1 MPRPGA
7 VARPGV
13 MAALMETQVQEYQ
26 RICPVCETSNP
37 PDQPLCACGASL
49 ASVDFTLKTSP
60 AAMPEVVPA
69 VAPSA
74 ATLVCPYGDCAQPNP
89 PGTERCLYCNRPL
102 RETAPGQGASHRFTL
117 PQALRDDYRIV
128 EDFPASGSEAD
139 LLLVESRHNGER
151 LVAKL
156 YRKGVQP
163 DSALL
168 ARLSQN
174 PAGHVVRLI
183 TYGQSDGY
191 TYELMEYCPHG
202 TLRQIL
208 DSGPQP
214 RERLRRMVAEMAAG
228 VSEIHAQRILHRD
241 LKPENF
247 LVRASDP
254 LQLALTDFGIA
265 SLRQATQHFTTLAR
279 SVKYAAPEALTGMLD
294 EKADWWSLGMIM
306 LEAATGQ
313 HPFDGLS
320 DQVINHHLAT
330 RPLDVSSVFDDDLR
344 KLCRGLLL
352 RDPKRRWGGAEV
364 ARWLDGDVTLQ
375 APEESQN
382 TASVRPYRIGTAEC
396 TTAAGLA
403 LALAR
408 NWEDGSKDLKRGD
421 IGAWLTEQL
430 NDRNLARKLQDI
442 LDLRGVSDSYRL
454 LRFLLAAAPDMPA
467 VWRGKPASREAI
479 IDMARTAAAGD
490 KEAQEWLESIFSES
504 ALEAFAEAGKT
515 DAGELGHA
523 WRKGWERF
531 RELWES
537 AHHAE
542 VAWRTTPKSMDGD
555 ASSAY
560 VDIDDVMYSRPL
572 RLAQPSRRSMNAR
585 LLLVLHDASMAELM
599 RAEVLAGQGELAGL
613 CPWFD
618 ALGDI
623 AVLDPVGVLVA
634 RQLLPLARDD
644 ATQEKQRL
652 GGYGSNRE
660 QNIATVRNR
669 VQADLRAILEIAKRQ
684 PLDLAARLDLSRALA
699 KLQETSQWALRLGY
713 PEENF
718 RKLMTIVEQ
727 VVERAFS
734 AEEALHRLESIE
746 TVNSIFLQP
755 NRLALAAVI
764 LAFCYA
770 ASPWLTLIGGFALT
784 VFGILR
790 MSAATRARE
799 AMLESVRSLTRL
811 GAALPSNGQ

>member
-1 MPRPGA
+1 MGTP
-7 VARPGV
+7 VA
-13 MAALMETQVQEYQ
+13 QEYQ

-60 AAMPEVVPA
+60 VTLPEVMPA
-69 VAPSA
+69 IAPSTA
-74 ATLVCPYGDCAQPNP
+74 MLVCPYGDCAQPNP

-102 RETAPGQGASHRFTL
+102 QENAEEGDTPHRLTL

-139 LLLVESRHNGER
+139 LLLVESRRSGER

-168 ARLSQN
+168 ARLSRN
-174 PAGHVVRLI
+174 PAGHVVRLLAH
-183 TYGQSDGY
+183 GQSDGY
-191 TYELMEYCPHG
+191 AYELMEYCPHG
-202 TLRQIL
+202 TLRQVF

-214 RERLRRMVAEMAAG
+214 RERLRRIVAEMAAG
-228 VSEIHAQRILHRD
+228 VSELHAQRILHRD

-247 LVRASDP
+247 LVRADDP

-265 SLRQATQHFTTLAR
+265 SLQQATQHFTTLAR
-279 SVKYAAPEALTGMLD
+279 SVKYAAPEALTGVLD
-294 EKADWWSLGMIM
+294 EKADWWSLGMIV
-306 LEAATGQ
+306 LEAATGR

-330 RPLDVSSVFDDDLR
+330 RPLDVGNVFDDDLR

-364 ARWLDGDVTLQ
+364 TRWLAGDATLQ
-375 APEESQN
+375 APEESEN

-421 IGAWLTEQL
+421 IGTWLTEQL
-430 NDRNLARKLQDI
+430 NDRNLARRLQDI
-442 LDLRGVSDSYRL
+442 LDQRGVSDNYRL

-467 VWRGKPASREAI
+467 IWRGKPASQEAI
-479 IDMARTAAAGD
+479 LESAHQAATGD
-490 KEAQEWLESIFSES
+490 KGAQEWLESLFSES
-504 ALEAFAEAGKT
+504 VLEAFSAAGKS
-515 DAGELGHA
+515 DPGALGQV
-523 WRKGWERF
+523 WNQGWTRF
-531 RELWES
+531 GALWES

-542 VAWRTTPKSMDGD
+542 AAWRATPKSMDGD
-555 ASSAY
+555 AASAY

-572 RLAQPSRRSMNAR
+572 RLAQPSRRSLNAH
-585 LLLVLHDASMAELM
+585 LLLVLHDPARAELM
-599 RAEVLAGQGELAGL
+599 RAEVLAAQGEIAGY
-613 CPWFD
+613 CPWFE

-623 AVLDPVGVLVA
+623 AQLDPVGVLVA
-634 RQLLPLARDD
+634 RHLLPLARDD
-644 ATQEKQRL
+644 AAQEKQRL

-660 QNIATVRNR
+660 QNIPAMRR
-669 VQADLRAILEIAKRQ
+669 RIESDLRALAEIARQ
-684 PLDLAARLDLSRALA
+684 PSLGQDARQDLARALE
-699 KLQETSQWALRLGY
+699 KLHETCQWVQSFGY

-718 RKLMTIVEQ
+718 QKLMIVIRQ
-727 VVERAFS
+727 LVERAFV
-734 AEEALHRLESIE
+734 AENALHQLEHIE
-746 TVNSIFLQP
+746 AVNAIFLQP
-755 NRLALAAVI
+755 NRIALAAAI
-764 LAFCYA
+764 LAFGYA
-770 ASPWLTLIGGFALT
+770 ASPWLTGLGALALIALA
-784 VFGILR
+784 ILR
-790 MSAATRARE
+790 LQTTSKSREAAT
-799 AMLESVRSLTRL
+799 ESVRSLVRL
-811 GAALPSNGQ
+811 GSALPNNRP